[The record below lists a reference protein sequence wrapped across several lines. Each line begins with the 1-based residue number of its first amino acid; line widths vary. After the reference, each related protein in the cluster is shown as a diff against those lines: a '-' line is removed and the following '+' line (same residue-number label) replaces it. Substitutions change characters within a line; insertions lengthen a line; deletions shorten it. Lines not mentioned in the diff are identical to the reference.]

1 MLDTS
6 LGKDFPRDSV
16 EKLIPSF
23 VKEGA
28 SAECSLYGISPHK
41 DGSTFDGGL
50 YLETNRGLKLMHTQG
65 GVGQAIAFVGF
76 DIENAAMQIRQLQG
90 KRGSAHL
97 LRPLRWEH
105 LLVRAIVELARC
117 TTDCTEVHMPRA
129 ASLTFY
135 DFPMNLSVPRE
146 AFHQSMKLRYDT
158 TAKRL
163 GFKWNSWKGAY
174 CLNIRTDA

>member
-6 LGKDFPRDSV
+6 LGKDFPRKSV
-16 EKLIPSF
+16 EKLIPLFMRKGTS
-23 VKEGA
+23 VEWWQ
-28 SAECSLYGISPHK
+28 YGIVPHRGGSK
-41 DGSTFDGGL
+41 FDGSM
-50 YLETNRGLKLMHTQG
+50 YLETDRGLKLTHTED
-65 GVGQAIAFVGF
+65 GVQQAIAFVGF

-90 KRGSAHL
+90 KKGLADL

-117 TTDCTEVHMPRA
+117 ATDCKEVHMPRA

-146 AFHQSMKLRYDT
+146 KFHESMRLRYDT
-158 TAKRL
+158 TAQRL
-163 GFKWNSWKGAY
+163 GFMWDTRKGAY
-174 CLNIRTDA
+174 CLDIRTDA